1 MADQVQILIQMQ
13 QFDDKITE
21 RNILMKDLPKELNG
35 LRTALEETQ
44 IKSDEAAQE
53 LENNKKDQKLKELE
67 ISSNNEKAAKYK
79 HQLLTIETNK
89 EYKALNSEI
98 THLEDKNSKI
108 DDELIEMMEIEV
120 QMKTTAEE
128 AVKKHNKAQEELA
141 ANEKRLEDKIEA
153 VKKETDEIRAERN
166 TLATANLSTSLI
178 KRYGSLIK
186 TKNRKAIVF
195 NSGNSCS
202 GCGFH
207 LRPQLV
213 IEINTGEKIVNCE
226 SCGRM
231 LVKHTE

>member
-1 MADQVQILIQMQ
+1 
-13 QFDDKITE
+13 
-21 RNILMKDLPKELNG
+21 
-35 LRTALEETQ
+35 
-44 IKSDEAAQE
+44 
-53 LENNKKDQKLKELE
+53 
-67 ISSNNEKAAKYK
+67 
-79 HQLLTIETNK
+79 
-89 EYKALNSEI
+89 
-98 THLEDKNSKI
+98 
-108 DDELIEMMEIEV
+108 MMEIEV

>member
-1 MADQVQILIQMQ
+1 MADQVQTLIQMQ
-13 QFDDKITE
+13 KFDDEITE
-21 RNILMKDLPKELNG
+21 RDILMKELPKELNG
-35 LRTALEETQ
+35 LRNALEETK
-44 IKSDEAAQE
+44 IKSDEAGHE

-67 ISSNNEKAAKYK
+67 ISGNNEKAAKYK

-98 THLEDKNSKI
+98 THLEEKNSKI
-108 DDELIEMMEIEV
+108 DDEIIELMEAEV
-120 QMKTTAEE
+120 LLKSAAEE
-128 AVKKHNKAQEELA
+128 AAKNHKNAQDELS
-141 ANEKRLEDKIEA
+141 ANEKRLEDKIET
-153 VKKETDEIRAERN
+153 VKKEIDSIRAERN
-166 TLATANLSTSLI
+166 QIAGVLPKSMI

-195 NSGNSCS
+195 NSNNSCS

-213 IEINTGEKIVNCE
+213 IEINTGGKIVSCE

-231 LVKHTE
+231 LVKPTE